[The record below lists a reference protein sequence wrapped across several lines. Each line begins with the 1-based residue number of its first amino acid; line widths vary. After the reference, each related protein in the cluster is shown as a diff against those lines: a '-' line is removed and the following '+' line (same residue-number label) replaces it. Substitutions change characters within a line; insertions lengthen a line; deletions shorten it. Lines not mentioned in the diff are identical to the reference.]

1 MVDLRID
8 MVRTACQYD
17 SRDVV
22 LGHIGQGILAHLPD
36 FVMESLIFLQT
47 FGNGASGFIDGDI
60 IIGENLSQPLSKLVR
75 IGQREEGRDK
85 LDVLVS

>member
-1 MVDLRID
+1 
-8 MVRTACQYD
+8 
-17 SRDVV
+17 
-22 LGHIGQGILAHLPD
+22 
-36 FVMESLIFLQT
+36 MESLIFLQT
-47 FGNGASGFIDGDI
+47 FGNGAASFIDGDI

>member
-22 LGHIGQGILAHLPD
+22 FGHIGQGILAHLPD

>member
-1 MVDLRID
+1 
-8 MVRTACQYD
+8 
-17 SRDVV
+17 
-22 LGHIGQGILAHLPD
+22 
-36 FVMESLIFLQT
+36 MESLIFLQT

-75 IGQREEGRDK
+75 ISQREEGRDK